1 MKRSAFF
8 AAVILLA
15 GALGVH
21 AETIK
26 LKNGRLVSGSILSQT
41 EYTLNLA
48 TSYGNIT
55 LNQRDIEQIL
65 PDKYRVHLKGGTQ
78 LIGSVLDMDEFNLK
92 LQTDDGIVNIDMPQI
107 IGMETY
113 DYDQGQEQQQFVQQK
128 VEQQEAAR
136 QAAQTAAAPA
146 ADMQQRRTEPVPAA
160 GGLQFDEDIDRVF
173 ETKKPQVVNGA
184 VVTPETSYRTY
195 EQAPAKPLTDEE
207 AFLKGVKTGAVT
219 QQQYAAAAK
228 QELSAKKTAPKKETE
243 KQKKESQT
251 NKYFAV
257 EIGAMPLDLKLDVS
271 DRAGYAEGDSQDVGG
286 TSVVASAKFLWRV
299 ADSNLWL
306 GPAFSLANISNSSF
320 DDLDPDVASANADA
334 EAAGRSIPYPD
345 PTVKT
350 SGQILNLGATANY
363 YLNPRGRVAFYLT
376 ASAGYEMLTLN
387 YRGEMKSDT
396 VKSNGFSF
404 SGGVGAEMLVDDV
417 LLGLEARQVFAS
429 RSGELKDS
437 SSSNTAVLARVSW
450 KF

>member
-8 AAVILLA
+8 AAAILLA

-41 EYTLNLA
+41 EYILNLA
-48 TSYGNIT
+48 TSYGDIT

-65 PDKYRVHLKGGTQ
+65 PDKYRIHLKGGTQ

-92 LQTDDGIVNIDMPQI
+92 LQTDDGTVNIDMPQI

-113 DYDQGQEQQQFVQQK
+113 DYDQGQEQQQFVR
-128 VEQQEAAR
+128 QEAAR
-136 QAAQTAAAPA
+136 QAAQTTAEPA
-146 ADMQQRRTEPVPAA
+146 AGAQRRAEPAPAA

-184 VVTPETSYRTY
+184 VITPDTSYRAH
-195 EQAPAKPLTDEE
+195 EPAPAKPLTDEE
-207 AFLKGVKTGAVT
+207 AFLKGVKTGAIS

-228 QELSAKKTAPKKETE
+228 QELSAKKTAPKKEAE
-243 KQKKESQT
+243 KQNKESQT

-271 DRAGYAEGDSQDVGG
+271 GRAGRAEGDSQDVGG
-286 TSVVASAKFLWRV
+286 TSVAVSSKFLWRV

-320 DDLDPDVASANADA
+320 NDSDPDVAAANADA
-334 EAAGRSIPYPD
+334 AAAGRSIPYPD
-345 PTVKT
+345 PSVKT
-350 SGQILNLGATANY
+350 SGQILNIGAAANY

-387 YRGEMKSDT
+387 YRGEIESDT

-404 SGGVGAEMLVDDV
+404 SGGLGAEMLVDDV
-417 LLGLEARQVFAS
+417 LLGLEARQVFAA
-429 RSGELKDS
+429 RSGELKKS

>member
-1 MKRSAFF
+1 MKRSVV
-8 AAVILLA
+8 AAVILA
-15 GALGVH
+15 ACALCAQ

-26 LKNGRLVSGSILSQT
+26 LKSGRFVSGSILSQT

-55 LNQRDIEQIL
+55 ISQRDIEQIL

-78 LIGSVLDMDEFNLK
+78 LVGSVLDMDEFNLK
-92 LQTDDGIVNIDMPQI
+92 LQTDDGVVNIDMPQI
-107 IGMETY
+107 VNMETY

-128 VEQQEAAR
+128 IEQEATAR
-136 QAAQTAAAPA
+136 QAALAAAQQQATPA
-146 ADMQQRRTEPVPAA
+146 QTSGSTA

-173 ETKKPQVVNGA
+173 ETKKPQVVNGS
-184 VVTPETSYRTY
+184 VITPDAAYTQHAQQTV
-195 EQAPAKPLTDEE
+195 KPLTDEE
-207 AFLKGVKTGAVT
+207 AFLKGVKTGSVS
-219 QQQYAAAAK
+219 QQAYASAAK
-228 QELSAKKTAPKKETE
+228 KELSSQKTAPKKETS
-243 KQKKESQT
+243 KQTPESQT
-251 NKYFAV
+251 GKYFAV
-257 EIGAMPLDLKLDVS
+257 EIGAMPLDLKLDTS
-271 DRAGYAEGDSQDVGG
+271 GRAGHGEGDSQDIGG

-306 GPAFSLANISNSSF
+306 GPAFSIANIANSSF
-320 DDLDPDVASANADA
+320 DDLDPDVAAANTDA
-334 EAAGRSIPYPD
+334 VTAGRDIPYPD

-387 YRGEMKSDT
+387 YRGEMKSDS

-404 SGGVGAEMLVDDV
+404 SGGIGAEMLVDDV
-417 LLGLEARQVFAS
+417 LLGLEARQVFAA
-429 RSGELKDS
+429 RSGELKES